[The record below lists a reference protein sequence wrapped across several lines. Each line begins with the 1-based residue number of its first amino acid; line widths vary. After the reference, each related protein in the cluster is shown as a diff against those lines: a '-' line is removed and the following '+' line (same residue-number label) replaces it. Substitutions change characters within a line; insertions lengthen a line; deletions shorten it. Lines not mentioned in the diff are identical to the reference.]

1 MLFLINYIYAFLVI
15 KHKGELNMKNY
26 KEKKS
31 KIILAVLF
39 SMLMIGTIFPNVY
52 ANENKESFEEIGYFD
67 IRDDIISVT
76 IPIGTYEI
84 KNTEQGQ
91 EISVNN
97 LGRLLVPGKPNLPS
111 KIFAVAIPPGAELSD
126 VSFKTGDG
134 ILLPGTY
141 EISPSPLPRVIG
153 EEDPMIYEKERK
165 EYEIN
170 YNTVYGSNAPYPP
183 SIVEVVRTGGYR
195 KYNLVDIR
203 ITPFTYYPLSGK
215 LMYYPEVTI
224 DVKYSYPEDFSFG
237 SIMVDNLVYTEQTA
251 EKIILNYDKA
261 KAWYPKDTVS
271 RSVYD
276 YVIITLDSLTSSV
289 TPLVDWEESKGRSVK
304 VVNTSWIDSNYDGWD
319 LAEKI
324 RNFLREKYPMEEWGI
339 EYVCL
344 IGDYDDVP
352 IRTTYQYIED
362 HGPPATDYY
371 YAELSLPDNESW
383 DENGNH
389 LYGENSDSIDF
400 YTEVNVGR
408 IPWSDPDIV
417 EHICEKSAAY
427 EQNED
432 PSFRKNIL
440 LLGAFFWDNNPWPRT
455 DNAVLMEAKVD
466 QDWMEDWTMTRLYEE
481 GYSDYEMDYDLTYE
495 NVKTVWSE
503 GSYGFV
509 NWAGHGSPTACYRM
523 HPSSKFVDTNTCNY
537 LNDDYPAIIFAD
549 ACSNSDTHYDNIGKM
564 MLKQGAVGFLGAT
577 CVAFGCPAWEDPYD
591 GSSQSLDYFF
601 TTCVTSGEYTQGQ
614 AQQWALLEMYTN
626 GLWSYTNYEMFQWGA
641 LWGNPDL
648 AMLPPLLMIKFPDGL
663 PEFIDPDVSTTITVQ
678 IEENADTY
686 IPGTGKIYYR
696 YNGGTYIESALEPLG
711 DDLYEATLPPPSCG
725 DIPEYYFSAQGEK
738 AGIIYSPS
746 DSPDNT
752 YTAIV
757 GKLIPVFTDDFEIN
771 KGWVVK
777 NDEYLT
783 AGAWDRGTPA
793 GGGSRG
799 DPPNDYD
806 GSGKCYITDNRF
818 GDSDVDD
825 GITWLI
831 SPTMDLE
838 GGVDARVNYA
848 LWYTNN
854 YGNDP
859 NNDLFKVYVSN
870 NDGASW
876 VEAESIGPIT
886 SGGWKERGF
895 WVSDFVT
902 PTDQVKV
909 RFEASDLND
918 GSVVEAGVD
927 SFSAALYQ
935 CSSEVDLDIKING
948 GMGVN
953 TVITNNGIEDIEDL
967 NMELHVEGGI
977 LGLIDKTI
985 NDTVDIPAGESK
997 TLSTGLLLGFGG
1009 IDIMITSDIKEET
1022 AKGTQ
1027 LIFFT
1032 IIK

>member
-1 MLFLINYIYAFLVI
+1 MKKY
-15 KHKGELNMKNY
+15 KGN
-26 KEKKS
+26 KS
-31 KIILAVLF
+31 QIILAVLF
-39 SMLMIGTIFPNVY
+39 SMLMVGTVIPNVY
-52 ANENKESFEEIGYFD
+52 ASENKEPFEEIGYFD
-67 IRDDIISVT
+67 IGDDIISLTV
-76 IPIGTYEI
+76 PIGTYEI
-84 KNTEQGQ
+84 KNTVQGQ
-91 EISVNN
+91 EISVDN

-111 KIFAVAIPPGAELSD
+111 KIFAVAIPPGAELKD
-126 VSFKTGDG
+126 VSFKTGDS

-153 EEDPMIYEKERK
+153 KEDPMIYERERK
-165 EYEIN
+165 EYEEN
-170 YNTVYGSNAPYPP
+170 YNAIYGSNAPYPQ
-183 SIVEVVRTGGYR
+183 SVVEVVRTGGYR
-195 KYNLVDIR
+195 NYNLVDIR

-224 DVKYSYPEDFSFG
+224 DVKYSYPEDFSFD
-237 SIMVDNLVYTEQTA
+237 SIIVDNHIYTEQTA
-251 EKIILNYDKA
+251 KKIILNYDQA
-261 KAWYPKDTVS
+261 KTWYPKDTIG

-289 TPLVDWEESKGRSVK
+289 TPLVEWEESKGRSVK
-304 VVNTSWIDSNYDGWD
+304 VVNISWIDSNYEGWD

-324 RNFLREKYPMEEWGI
+324 RNFLREKYPIEEWGI
-339 EYVCL
+339 LDVCL
-344 IGDYDDVP
+344 IGHYDDVP
-352 IRTTYQYIED
+352 MRRCWQDVGYGMPE
-362 HGPPATDYY
+362 TDYY
-371 YAELSLPDNESW
+371 YAELSLPDDESW
-383 DENGNH
+383 DADGDH
-389 LYGENSDSIDF
+389 LYGENSDPIDF
-400 YTEVNVGR
+400 YTEINVGR
-408 IPWSDPDIV
+408 IPWSDVETV

-440 LLGAFFWDNNPWPRT
+440 LLGAFFWADT
-455 DNAVLMEAKVD
+455 DNAVLMETKVD
-466 QDWMEDWTMTRLYEE
+466 QPWMSDWTMTRMYEQ
-481 GYSDYEMDYDLTYE
+481 GYSTYE
-495 NVKTVWSE
+495 SDYNLQYGNVRSVWST

-509 NWAGHGSPTACYRM
+509 NYAGHGSPTSCHVMY
-523 HPSSKFVDTNTCNY
+523 SKGSAFVNTGTCNY

-549 ACSNSDTHYDNIGKM
+549 ACSNSDTDYLNIGQA
-564 MLKQGAVGFLGAT
+564 MLKQGGVGFLGAT
-577 CVAFGCPAWEDPYD
+577 KVAYGMPAWNNPYS

-601 TTCVTSGEYTQGQ
+601 TTYVTSGEYTQGQ
-614 AQQWALLEMYTN
+614 AHQWALQEMYTN
-626 GLWSYTNYEMFQWGA
+626 GLWYYTNYEMFEWGA
-641 LWGNPDL
+641 LWGNPNL

-663 PEFIDPDVSTTITVQ
+663 PEFINPDVSTTITVQ

-686 IPGTGKIYYR
+686 IPETGKLHYR
-696 YNGGTYIESALEPLG
+696 YDGGTYIESALEPLG

-725 DIPEYYFSAQGEK
+725 DKPEYYFSAQGEK

-752 YTAIV
+752 YTAII

-831 SPTMDLE
+831 SPTMDLV
-838 GGVDARVNYA
+838 GGVDARINYA

-870 NDGASW
+870 NDGANW
-876 VEAESIGPIT
+876 VEAETIGPIT

-902 PTDQVKV
+902 PTNQVKV

-918 GSVVEAGVD
+918 GSVVEAGID
-927 SFSAALYQ
+927 SFSAALYE
-935 CSSEVDLDIKING
+935 CSSEVELDIEFNG
-948 GMGVN
+948 GMGVS

-967 NMELHVEGGI
+967 DVELHVEGGI

-985 NDTVDIPAGESK
+985 NGTVDIPAGESK
-997 TLSTGLLLGFGG
+997 TLSTGPLLGFGG

-1032 IIK
+1032 III